1 VLVVQGDRDPFGMP
15 RAGPRHTLVTV
26 PGNHSLRTGVDAV
39 AAPVGEWLRQL
50 VR

>member
-1 VLVVQGDRDPFGMP
+1 
-15 RAGPRHTLVTV
+15 V
-26 PGNHSLRTGVDAV
+26 PGNHSLRAGLDAV